1 MIYLVSTEVVIV
13 VIMVIAWRIMRNHHN
28 NLRAAQG
35 IILAVIL
42 SAIIW
47 IGGVILWKLLN

>member
-1 MIYLVSTEVVIV
+1 MIYLVGVEVVLALL
-13 VIMVIAWRIMRNHHN
+13 AWRLMSNPHE

-35 IILAVIL
+35 IVLAVFL
-42 SAIIW
+42 SSIIW